1 MSNHTLIRISCKL
14 LILVESRPILNISSI
29 SFVLACVC
37 VRVQFKLC
45 LLFRPSLHSKLI
57 YLGSKTNAHT
67 IAIKS
72 TQTHTH
78 AQTQQQQPQKFA
90 SESVGRLVQVTTP
103 HPPSHPLRTIFSQCP
118 RILVGCHV
126 NLTPAKHP
134 APMPPTHTHTHP
146 PPNPCISDEC
156 ACVVAMRLKRYL
168 EDTKYFMHECAK

>member
-1 MSNHTLIRISCKL
+1 MSNHSLIRISCKL
-14 LILVESRPILNISSI
+14 LILVESRPILNIWSI

-45 LLFRPSLHSKLI
+45 LLSRPSLHSKLI

-103 HPPSHPLRTIFSQCP
+103 TPIPPTSHDFLPVSAHFGWLPCELDACQ
-118 RILVGCHV
+118 
-126 NLTPAKHP
+126 TPSTHA
-134 APMPPTHTHTHP
+134 THTHTHTP